1 MWAHAFLLK
10 LFVILPLL
18 HWCFLFTCLSLPLY
32 CDLLVVR
39 NYVLFCLQ
47 FLRTGMVPGNS
58 GIQYIFVKR
67 IEKNEFTKVI
77 LRVKVLHH
85 IFPPPERLLFARGTV
100 LSSEIQP
107 RRSQP
112 EWWKLRVKN
121 NHSNP
126 CPLLHYQ
133 GKTLLQN
140 SLAHVSHLKFPT
152 CPGKWVFEYLFYF
165 PVAFLAG
172 NILIMEISIP
182 SVMCA
187 MGLLLLL
194 LLSFIFPWSFYT
206 E

>member
-1 MWAHAFLLK
+1 MQRLSLDLTFCVLLSLGSLSGPSQNELGALPMWAHAFLLK

-18 HWCFLFTCLSLPLY
+18 HWCFLFTCLSLPLS

-58 GIQYIFVKR
+58 GIQYIFVKW

-126 CPLLHYQ
+126 CPLLHYHCF
-133 GKTLLQN
+133 KILLHMW
-140 SLAHVSHLKFPT
+140 AT
-152 CPGKWVFEYLFYF
+152 
-165 PVAFLAG
+165 
-172 NILIMEISIP
+172 
-182 SVMCA
+182 
-187 MGLLLLL
+187 
-194 LLSFIFPWSFYT
+194 
-206 E
+206 